1 MTAPCEAT
9 EVTGVPVAKDVRELD
24 DIDER
29 IVAALRREGRIP
41 NNALADKVGIAASTC
56 LTRLR
61 SLIDRGVI
69 AGFHAEVD
77 PAWLGRPIQAMI
89 AVRLRSDARGAITE
103 FSDRLAGMPEVLNVY
118 FLAGADDFHVH
129 VAARDPEDLRSFV
142 VDHLSSAPEV
152 ALTETNLIFEHKRGR
167 LAE

>member
-1 MTAPCEAT
+1 MPN
-9 EVTGVPVAKDVRELD
+9 DVRELD
-24 DIDER
+24 DIDQR
-29 IVAALRREGRIP
+29 IVAALRRQGRLP
-41 NNALADKVGIAASTC
+41 NNALAEKVGIAASTC

-61 SLIDRGVI
+61 SLMERGVI

-77 PAWLGRPIQAMI
+77 PAWIGRPIQAMI
-89 AVRLRSDARGAITE
+89 AVRLRGDARGAINE
-103 FSDRLAGMPEVLNVY
+103 FSDRLAGMTEVLNVY

-129 VAARDPEDLRSFV
+129 VAARDPDDLRAFV
-142 VDHLSSAPEV
+142 VNHLSSAPEV

>member
-1 MTAPCEAT
+1 MPN
-9 EVTGVPVAKDVRELD
+9 DVRELD
-24 DIDER
+24 DIDQR
-29 IVAALRREGRIP
+29 IVAALRSQGRLP
-41 NNALADKVGIAASTC
+41 NNALAEKVGIAASTC

-61 SLIDRGVI
+61 SLTERGVI

-77 PAWLGRPIQAMI
+77 PAWIGRPIQAMI
-89 AVRLRSDARGAITE
+89 AVRLRGDARGAINE
-103 FSDRLAGMPEVLNVY
+103 FSDRLAGMTEVLNVY

-129 VAARDPEDLRSFV
+129 VAARDPDDLRAFV
-142 VDHLSSAPEV
+142 VNHLSSAPEV

>member
-1 MTAPCEAT
+1 M
-9 EVTGVPVAKDVRELD
+9 AKDVRELD

-29 IVAALRREGRIP
+29 IVAALRREGRMP

>member
-1 MTAPCEAT
+1 
-9 EVTGVPVAKDVRELD
+9 VPNDVRELD
-24 DIDER
+24 DIDHR
-29 IVAALRREGRIP
+29 IVDELRRQGRLP
-41 NNALADKVGIAASTC
+41 NNALAEKVGIAASTC

-61 SLIDRGVI
+61 SLVERGVI

-77 PAWLGRPIQAMI
+77 PAWIGRPIQAMI
-89 AVRLRSDARGAITE
+89 AVRLRGDARAAINE
-103 FSDRLAGMPEVLNVY
+103 FSDRLAGMEEVLNVY

-129 VAARDPEDLRSFV
+129 VAARDPDDLRAFV
-142 VDHLSSAPEV
+142 VDNLSSAPEV

>member
-1 MTAPCEAT
+1 
-9 EVTGVPVAKDVRELD
+9 VLVPNDVRPLD
-24 DIDER
+24 EVDRR
-29 IVAALRREGRIP
+29 IVAALRSQGRLP
-41 NNALADKVGIAASTC
+41 NNALAERVGIAASTC

-61 SLIDRGVI
+61 ALVERGVI

-77 PAWLGRPIQAMI
+77 PAWRGRPLQARI
-89 AVRLRSDARGAITE
+89 AVRLRGDARGSINE

-129 VAARDPEDLRSFV
+129 VAARDPDDLRAFV

>member
-1 MTAPCEAT
+1 
-9 EVTGVPVAKDVRELD
+9 VAKDVRPLD
-24 DIDER
+24 DVDER
-29 IVAALRREGRIP
+29 IVTALRREGRLP
-41 NNALADKVGIAASTC
+41 NNALAAAVGVAASTC
-56 LTRLR
+56 LTRTRALVE
-61 SLIDRGVI
+61 SGVI
-69 AGFHAEVD
+69 SGFHAEVD

-89 AVRLRSDARGAITE
+89 AVRLRSDARNAITE

-129 VAARDPEDLRSFV
+129 VAARDPEDLRAFV

-167 LAE
+167 LSE

>member
-1 MTAPCEAT
+1 M
-9 EVTGVPVAKDVRELD
+9 AKDVRELD
-24 DIDER
+24 DVDQR
-29 IVAALRREGRIP
+29 IVTVLRRQGRLP
-41 NNALADKVGIAASTC
+41 NNALAEAVGIAASTC

-61 SLIDRGVI
+61 ALVDRGVI

-77 PAWLGRPIQAMI
+77 PAWIGRPIQAMI
-89 AVRLRSDARGAITE
+89 AVRLRGDARGSITE
-103 FSDRLAGMPEVLNVY
+103 FSDRMAAMPEVLNVY

-129 VAARDPEDLRSFV
+129 VAAKDTDDLRAFV

>member
-1 MTAPCEAT
+1 M
-9 EVTGVPVAKDVRELD
+9 AKDVRELD
-24 DIDER
+24 DIDAR
-29 IVAALRREGRIP
+29 IVAALRSQGRLP

-61 SLIDRGVI
+61 SLVDRGVI

-89 AVRLRSDARGAITE
+89 AVRLRSDARGSITE
-103 FSDRLAGMPEVLNVY
+103 FSDRLAGMTEVLNVY

>member
-1 MTAPCEAT
+1 MPN
-9 EVTGVPVAKDVRELD
+9 DVRQLD
-24 DIDER
+24 DIDQR
-29 IVAALRREGRIP
+29 IVAALRSQGRLP
-41 NNALADKVGIAASTC
+41 NNALAEKVGIAASTC

-61 SLIDRGVI
+61 SLMERGVI

-77 PAWLGRPIQAMI
+77 PAWIGRPIQAMI
-89 AVRLRSDARGAITE
+89 AVRLRGDARGAINE
-103 FSDRLAGMPEVLNVY
+103 FSDRLAGMTEVLNVY

-129 VAARDPEDLRSFV
+129 VAAQDPDDLRAFV
-142 VDHLSSAPEV
+142 VNHLSSAPEV

>member
-1 MTAPCEAT
+1 M
-9 EVTGVPVAKDVRELD
+9 AKDVRPLD
-24 DIDER
+24 DVDER
-29 IVAALRREGRIP
+29 IVTALRREGRLP
-41 NNALADKVGIAASTC
+41 NNALAAAVGVAASTC
-56 LTRLR
+56 LTRTRALVE
-61 SLIDRGVI
+61 SGVI
-69 AGFHAEVD
+69 SGFHAEVD

-89 AVRLRSDARGAITE
+89 AVRLRSDARNAITE

-129 VAARDPEDLRSFV
+129 VAARDPEDLRAFV

-167 LAE
+167 LSE

>member
-1 MTAPCEAT
+1 MPN
-9 EVTGVPVAKDVRELD
+9 DVRELD
-24 DIDER
+24 DIDQR
-29 IVAALRREGRIP
+29 IVAALRRQGRLP
-41 NNALADKVGIAASTC
+41 NNALAEKVGIAASTC

-61 SLIDRGVI
+61 SLMERGVI

-77 PAWLGRPIQAMI
+77 PAWIGRPIQAMI
-89 AVRLRSDARGAITE
+89 AVRLRGDARGAVNE
-103 FSDRLAGMPEVLNVY
+103 FSDRLAGMTEVLNVY

-129 VAARDPEDLRSFV
+129 VAARDPDDLRAFV
-142 VDHLSSAPEV
+142 VNHLSSAPEV

>member
-1 MTAPCEAT
+1 M
-9 EVTGVPVAKDVRELD
+9 KDVRALDELD
-24 DIDER
+24 AR
-29 IVAALRREGRIP
+29 IVAALRRDGRLP
-41 NNALADKVGIAASTC
+41 NNALAAEVGVAASTC
-56 LTRLR
+56 LTRVR
-61 SLIDRGVI
+61 SLVDRGVI

-89 AVRLRSDARGAITE
+89 AVRLTSDARSAISV
-103 FSDRLAGMPEVLNVY
+103 FSDRLAAMPEVLNVF

-129 VAARDPEDLRSFV
+129 VAARDPDDLRAFV